1 MNMMSTCEP
10 ESKLPVIEFNKTNSS
25 PGTSSWKST
34 SDSVRRALESYG
46 CFVLVNEEMDL
57 KLHESTFSL
66 ISEELFNLPMETKKK
81 HTSELP
87 GFGYGGNYSVMP
99 LFEYFGIEDGG
110 TRDAVERFAALM
122 WPPPPHGH
130 HKFCE
135 ILYSYCEV
143 LSKLDERVM
152 RMVTSSYGLERYY
165 EEALIK
171 SSFYMTRLMKYHS
184 PGEDKSNIGIIPH
197 RDKSFLSVIGTNQVN
212 GLEIQT
218 PDDGQWIHFHPS
230 PSKFIVIVGEAFTA
244 WSNGRIY
251 SPLHKVIARGI
262 KEKYSIGVF
271 SFVRGVLQV
280 PHELVDDEN
289 PLKFKPFSNLEFLEY
304 CKIGGPT
311 MQGAIHTYC
320 GI

>member
-1 MNMMSTCEP
+1 MNASEP
-10 ESKLPVIEFNKTNSS
+10 QSKLPVIKFNEKNSN

-46 CFVLVNEEMDL
+46 CFVLVDEEFDL

-66 ISEELFNLPMETKKK
+66 ISEELFNLSIETKKK

-99 LFEYFGIEDGG
+99 LFEYFGIEDRG
-110 TRDAVERFAALM
+110 TRDAVERFTTLM
-122 WPPPPHGH
+122 WPHGH

-135 ILYSYCEV
+135 TMYSYCEL
-143 LSKLDERVM
+143 LSKLDHTVM
-152 RMVTSSYGLERYY
+152 RMVTSSYGLEKYY
-165 EEALIK
+165 EPLIK

-184 PGEDKSNIGIIPH
+184 PGENKSNIGIIPH
-197 RDKSFLSVIGTNQVN
+197 KDKSFLSVIGTNEVN
-212 GLEIQT
+212 GLEIET
-218 PDDGQWIHFHPS
+218 PDGEWIHFHPS

-311 MQGAIHTYC
+311 MNGAIHTYC